1 MKICIV
7 DDMAEAVNEI
17 KSRLLSELTKRRM
30 KYLSIDTYLNPYD
43 LVENN
48 NSEKYDVIFMDIDM
62 PGIRGDDAAR
72 IFRSIR
78 PEQEIVFVSS
88 HDEYAYDVFD
98 IKPIAFV
105 RKNRIDEDFP
115 RAMDNLLKEI
125 RRKKEIIPVRI
136 QNEIVY
142 IDLYS
147 IIYLESTGHMLDI
160 WYEKNNTAEK
170 IVMRDS
176 LNRYEKLLDGKGF
189 IKIHKAFIVNHKYVA
204 GFTEYDILLK
214 YGLSAPISKRKR
226 SETEKEFVELVR
238 RLGL

>member
-7 DDMAEAVNEI
+7 DDMAQAVNEI
-17 KSRLLSELTKRRM
+17 KTRLLSELTKRRM
-30 KYLSIDTYLNPYD
+30 KFLTIIDTYLNPKE

-48 NSEKYDVIFMDIDM
+48 KSEKYDVIFMDIDM

-115 RAMDNLLKEI
+115 RAMNNLLKEI

-147 IIYLESTGHMLDI
+147 IIYLESTGHMLNI
-160 WYEKNNTAEK
+160 WYEKNNF
-170 IVMRDS
+170 
-176 LNRYEKLLDGKGF
+176 LL
-189 IKIHKAFIVNHKYVA
+189 
-204 GFTEYDILLK
+204 
-214 YGLSAPISKRKR
+214 R
-226 SETEKEFVELVR
+226 SY
-238 RLGL
+238 